1 MLTNLIKEKLLSR
14 TEVKAQYTKPT
25 EEEEVVKLYAEF
37 KDFNGVGT
45 LSINDKIF
53 HVYVGEVEKVQI
65 RQIYKHKIVL
75 IEL

>member
-1 MLTNLIKEKLLSR
+1 MLTKLIKEKLLSR

-37 KDFNGVGT
+37 KDFNSVGT
-45 LSINDKIF
+45 LSINGKIF

-65 RQIYKHKIVL
+65 MQIYKHKIVL